1 MTVRE
6 LGERMSAAEL
16 AQWAEYHDIEPWG
29 SHFDD
34 LRAGSITSAIYNVN
48 RDPKR
53 QPDPFEPLDFT
64 PWNALLHREP
74 DLTPAPPADPEALSA
89 KLDAVLFGRAPT

>member
-6 LGERMSAAEL
+6 LGERMTAAEL
-16 AQWAEYHDIEPWG
+16 AQWAEFADVEPFG

-34 LRAGSITSAIYNVN
+34 LRAGSITSAIYNAN
-48 RDPKR
+48 RDTKSR
-53 QPDPFEPLDFT
+53 SEPFAPLDFS
-64 PWNALLHREP
+64 PWNDLMQP
-74 DLTPAPPADPEALSA
+74 DDTPAAEQAINPEALSA